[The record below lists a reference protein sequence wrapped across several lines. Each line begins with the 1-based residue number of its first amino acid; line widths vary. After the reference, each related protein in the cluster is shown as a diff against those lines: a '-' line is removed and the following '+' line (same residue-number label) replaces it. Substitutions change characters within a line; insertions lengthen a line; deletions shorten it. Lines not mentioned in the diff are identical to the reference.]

1 MTIGAALLEL
11 DLDLTAVAAGL
22 ARRPVAAPAVRGCF
36 TGGKGGFT
44 EPLEVVIVLPE
55 GSEEFTDW
63 PGENPVC
70 FSILSL
76 LRARTAYKKRYG

>member
-1 MTIGAALLEL
+1 MGAAWLEL
-11 DLDLTAVAAGL
+11 ALDRTAVAAGL
-22 ARRPVAAPAVRGCF
+22 RCPVAAPAVRGCF

-70 FSILSL
+70 FSMLSIL
-76 LRARTAYKKRYG
+76 